1 MAKNSTIIK
10 ARYDATHTKPY
21 YFKLH
26 LEYDSDIIN
35 KLDNVESRQGYIKQ
49 LIRDDIARTCSVPN
63 QYGLPTHTENGWYK
77 CSNCNKS
84 IAMMQTDGSPHIE
97 YKYCPWCGH
106 KIKWVYE
113 PDPHIKTN
121 K

>member
-49 LIRDDIARTCSVPN
+49 LIRDDIARTCPSSVPVLLN
-63 QYGLPTHTENGWYK
+63 TAAKEILAEKAQETGRSVPEL
-77 CSNCNKS
+77 
-84 IAMMQTDGSPHIE
+84 IALIVNEQLLRT
-97 YKYCPWCGH
+97 
-106 KIKWVYE
+106 
-113 PDPHIKTN
+113 
-121 K
+121 